1 MAMSSEL
8 RTLFVD
14 STEAQRQSDGSFRI
28 ILREQMEVAID
39 NVLYLDDLSVCG
51 QLPMVSNHSSKVY
64 VIEQTPKNF
73 DYLPFKPKLPDGTE
87 LTIQKFTPPQ
97 EAEYQDFKYM
107 TDLPKSFF
115 HPTQALLIWYP
126 DDTECTFVGR
136 IYHGQTSAS
145 FDKTGNFDEVSGR
158 YVYTSGAC
166 VWSPRMPSALSPWN
180 FGPLS
185 PATDSILTMR
195 VLSLPFGDYTAQTMR
210 QQLEASLNDLS
221 LIHI

>member
-1 MAMSSEL
+1 MAMSNEL

-14 STEAQRQSDGSFRI
+14 SAQAERQSDGSFRI
-28 ILREQMEVAID
+28 ILREQMEVDIE

-73 DYLPFKPKLPDGTE
+73 DYLPFRPKLPDGTE
-87 LTIQKFTPPQ
+87 LTIQAFTPPQ

-115 HPTQALLIWYP
+115 HPTQ
-126 DDTECTFVGR
+126 
-136 IYHGQTSAS
+136 
-145 FDKTGNFDEVSGR
+145 
-158 YVYTSGAC
+158 
-166 VWSPRMPSALSPWN
+166 
-180 FGPLS
+180 
-185 PATDSILTMR
+185 
-195 VLSLPFGDYTAQTMR
+195 
-210 QQLEASLNDLS
+210 LS